1 MGSCDQTFRRLDRHT
16 LYLGSDFRDDC
27 RDKRWESRFQNN
39 FKMDS
44 SGVSWS
50 RVRALPFFNMS
61 QIRQLM
67 NGNNPV
73 YGVPRFGNRDFL
85 NTGFDDDDDV
95 DEYDYDKSENMEDE
109 SNIRVPTFNELLRRQ
124 RPELEGPSETES
136 QSSGLSGDSL
146 AFTLVYVSVFSVTL
160 LYVGLK
166 LAKRWRARQSR
177 VSSTEESPTTPV
189 EIPPCGHPQ
198 CSRVTT
204 NPSSSTGRRY
214 MPYTGL
220 GGAWIPEIMTFQGFP
235 LTQAQAQVH
244 NTAVCR
250 GRCGPCR
257 ALALPP
263 PSYTKLFLE
272 EQPPAYDDSVVIKHD
287 DDDVAN
293 VESVDIIQEA
303 NSCTV
308 DIECEPAEESDTKE
322 EASFNSDEDSP
333 ENSLLN
339 SNS

>member
-1 MGSCDQTFRRLDRHT
+1 MGRHT

-85 NTGFDDDDDV
+85 NTGFVDDDDV

-109 SNIRVPTFNELLRRQ
+109 SNIRIPTFNELLRRQ

-166 LAKRWRARQSR
+166 LAKRWRARQNR
-177 VSSTEESPTTPV
+177 VSSTEESPTNLLHGHLPDPAGRSH
-189 EIPPCGHPQ
+189 PPRRHLLPGLCRRPPRPRL
-198 CSRVTT
+198 RVQ
-204 NPSSSTGRRY
+204 
-214 MPYTGL
+214 L
-220 GGAWIPEIMTFQGFP
+220 PEIRPGLPGQLPVPG
-235 LTQAQAQVH
+235 QVW
-244 NTAVCR
+244 R
-250 GRCGPCR
+250 PR
-257 ALALPP
+257 L
-263 PSYTKLFLE
+263 
-272 EQPPAYDDSVVIKHD
+272 
-287 DDDVAN
+287 
-293 VESVDIIQEA
+293 
-303 NSCTV
+303 
-308 DIECEPAEESDTKE
+308 
-322 EASFNSDEDSP
+322 
-333 ENSLLN
+333 
-339 SNS
+339 

>member
-1 MGSCDQTFRRLDRHT
+1 
-16 LYLGSDFRDDC
+16 
-27 RDKRWESRFQNN
+27 
-39 FKMDS
+39 MDS

-73 YGVPRFGNRDFL
+73 YGLPRFGNRDFV
-85 NTGFDDDDDV
+85 NTGLDDL

-109 SNIRVPTFNELLRRQ
+109 SNIIIPTFDELLRRK
-124 RPELEGPSETES
+124 RPEPEDQSDTES
-136 QSSGLSGDSL
+136 QTSGGLSGDSL

-177 VSSTEESPTTPV
+177 VSSTEESPTTPPV
-189 EIPPCGHPQ
+189 ELPPCGHPQ

-204 NPSSSTGRRY
+204 NPSTGRRY
-214 MPYTGL
+214 LPYTGL

-244 NTAVCR
+244 NTALCR

-272 EQPPAYDDSVVIKHD
+272 EQPPAYDDSVVIKQDGD
-287 DDDVAN
+287 DNNEEATE
-293 VESVDIIQEA
+293 ESVDIVQEA
-303 NSCTV
+303 NYCTV
-308 DIECEPAEESDTKE
+308 EIECESAEECDAKE
-322 EASFNSDEDSP
+322 ETCKSISSDKDSP